1 MESSNQLMKREPVI
15 LLVDDNPG
23 DIHLTQEAF
32 RENGHRPHFLIADS
46 GTDALGVLRKEGA
59 HGTAPTPDFIL
70 LDLNLPRMDGR
81 ELLRLIKGDEQLRRI
96 PTVILTTSNRR
107 QDIEQC
113 YGLFANTY
121 IVKPVHWD
129 QFLKIVKSLE
139 HYWFNV
145 AALPAT

>member
-1 MESSNQLMKREPVI
+1 MKREPVI
-15 LLVDDNPG
+15 LLIDDNPG

-32 RENGHRPHFLIADS
+32 REIGHRARFLVAEN
-46 GTDALGVLRKEGA
+46 GADALDMLRKQGEHA
-59 HGTAPTPDFIL
+59 ATPTPDFIL

-81 ELLRLIKGDEQLRRI
+81 ELLRAIKGDELLRRI

-107 QDIEQC
+107 QDVEQC
-113 YGLFANTY
+113 YALFANSY
-121 IVKPVHWD
+121 IVKPVQWD

-145 AALPAT
+145 ASLPTP